1 MQELNFSEEE
11 INRLEIFNKGGY
23 EGKILVYNKDLVI
36 KRFEPYLK
44 GFIDFDLKNIFSKIF
59 PRDEDEFKDIKNFT
73 VRKNSKGEI
82 TDIAHYYSHEHVGA
96 YKSLFFEYETPSIL
110 ISHSP

>member
-36 KRFEPYLK
+36 KLFARAL
-44 GFIDFDLKNIFSKIF
+44 
-59 PRDEDEFKDIKNFT
+59 
-73 VRKNSKGEI
+73 RK
-82 TDIAHYYSHEHVGA
+82 
-96 YKSLFFEYETPSIL
+96 
-110 ISHSP
+110 